1 MPHKHQLVNIYISFS
16 FMKYITA
23 LKMQS
28 TGVNMGVV
36 DVRKTLSSPLFFK
49 HEWKLS
55 ASVISLV
62 DSFFLFI
69 TLVHRC

>member
-1 MPHKHQLVNIYISFS
+1 MLHKHQLVNIYIFFS

-28 TGVNMGVV
+28 TGVNMGAV
-36 DVRKTLSSPLFFK
+36 DVRKTLSSTLFFR

-62 DSFFLFI
+62 DFFFLFT
-69 TLVHRC
+69 TLIHRC

>member
-1 MPHKHQLVNIYISFS
+1 MPHKHQPVNIYIFSS
-16 FMKYITA
+16 FMKYITT

-36 DVRKTLSSPLFFK
+36 DVRKTLSSTLFFK
-49 HEWKLS
+49 HEWKLT

-62 DSFFLFI
+62 DFFFLFT
-69 TLVHRC
+69 TLVPRC

>member
-1 MPHKHQLVNIYISFS
+1 MPHKHQLVNIYIFFS
-16 FMKYITA
+16 FTKYITA

-36 DVRKTLSSPLFFK
+36 DVRKTLPSTLFFR

-62 DSFFLFI
+62 NFFFLFT
-69 TLVHRC
+69 TLIHRC